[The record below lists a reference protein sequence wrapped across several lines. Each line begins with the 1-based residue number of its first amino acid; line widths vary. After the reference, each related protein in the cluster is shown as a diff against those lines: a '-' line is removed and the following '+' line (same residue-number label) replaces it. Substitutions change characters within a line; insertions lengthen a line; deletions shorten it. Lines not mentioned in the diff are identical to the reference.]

1 VSLQTIEHPGRCRQ
15 SGFTLLEVALVLVI
29 IGLLLGGILKGME
42 MINSVKVRRLA
53 QVSTSVE
60 AAYVGFVD
68 RYRHVPG
75 DWRQAPASAAIG
87 VPLTGG
93 GNGNGRIDQS
103 GFVPWTENNALWEQ
117 LAQADFITGNYAG
130 SGFVEPGTGNALAP
144 LNPFGQVV
152 LVGNTPDFEGAT
164 VTHLHIVLGR
174 GLPVGIARELDVKLD
189 DGVPDQ
195 GSIRATV
202 DDASLTVFI
211 GTNQWGGREAGCVDA
226 TPVWNVDGGSEDCNA
241 VSLF

>member
-1 VSLQTIEHPGRCRQ
+1 
-15 SGFTLLEVALVLVI
+15 
-29 IGLLLGGILKGME
+29 M
-42 MINSVKVRRLA
+42 
-53 QVSTSVE
+53 
-60 AAYVGFVD
+60 
-68 RYRHVPG
+68 
-75 DWRQAPASAAIG
+75 
-87 VPLTGG
+87 
-93 GNGNGRIDQS
+93 
-103 GFVPWTENNALWEQ
+103 
-117 LAQADFITGNYAG
+117 
-130 SGFVEPGTGNALAP
+130 EPGTGNALAP

-189 DGVPDQ
+189 DSAPDQ

-226 TPVWNVDGGSEDCNA
+226 TPVWTIDGGSEDCNA